1 MHGGNNDPERVHKE
15 GGKEVHA
22 GNIVA
27 AAIDAEQVNG
37 AAVKFKCS
45 QHCDAPLRSAVVAFL
60 ADALNA
66 A

>member
-1 MHGGNNDPERVHKE
+1 MVLLGYQLSGFHGGLLVTHARRCNNGDPERVHKE

-37 AAVKFKCS
+37 AA
-45 QHCDAPLRSAVVAFL
+45 
-60 ADALNA
+60 
-66 A
+66 